1 MIGLTDDKAQ
11 RKGFTPQVTTD
22 VLIGVKD
29 IRDAEYTTYFTLILK
44 NVLVYGM
51 RVVSTQSGELFISW
65 PQRKGSDGKYYAH
78 VWGKIEKEVQDTII
92 EAIRN
97 CVRTKKEEYYFV
109 QAFE

>member
-1 MIGLTDDKAQ
+1 MMGLTDDNAQ
-11 RKGFTPQVTTD
+11 RKRFIPQVTAD

-29 IRDAEYTTYFTLILK
+29 IRDTEYNTYFTLILK
-44 NVLVYGM
+44 NVSVYGM
-51 RVVSTQSGELFISW
+51 RVASTQSGELFIAW

-92 EAIRN
+92 EAIRT

-109 QAFE
+109 QASE